1 MVQKQS
7 AIAASAQDYTEMT
20 EDGTIP
26 SQPVNVITDD
36 TQLVSD
42 GVNQIRTGV
51 GAGIHEEDLDKQFF
65 SKNLSQDQYKKL
77 KLNKGEKRALKFIL
91 KRSGMGENIDLTK
104 LTKTGDLAELKQML
118 GLEVKKH
125 NDKLT
130 QDKPNMNK
138 NYIETGGGGKRKVG
152 GNNSNKMWDYRDMI
166 KDDSD

>member
-1 MVQKQS
+1 MPDQS
-7 AIAASAQDYTEMT
+7 AVAASAQDYEAMNA
-20 EDGTIP
+20 EGVIP
-26 SQPVNVITDD
+26 AAPIVAITDQ
-36 TQLVSD
+36 TLAVSD
-42 GVNQIRTGV
+42 GVDQIRTGV

-125 NDKLT
+125 NDGLLAG
-130 QDKPNMNK
+130 KPEMSK
-138 NYIETGGGGKRKVG
+138 NF
-152 GNNSNKMWDYRDMI
+152 
-166 KDDSD
+166 